1 MNDAM
6 LNKRDKK
13 EKVYQVEMNKT
24 PSDDQL
30 AEMSRGEG
38 VLSCCHDV
46 CAYAHTQRGCNV
58 SMYRSCHGLI
68 GSCHG
73 LIGRCRNHHS
83 HTEG

>member
-30 AEMSRGEG
+30 AMMSRGDG
-38 VLSCCHDV
+38 VLSCYHAVYHVCCHVCYHDV

-58 SMYRSCHGLI
+58 SMYRS
-68 GSCHG
+68 SHG
-73 LIGRCRNHHS
+73 LIGRVM
-83 HTEG
+83 G

>member
-30 AEMSRGEG
+30 AMMSRGDG
-38 VLSCCHDV
+38 VLSCYHAVYHVCCHAIMMYV
-46 CAYAHTQRGCNV
+46 PMRTLKEAA
-58 SMYRSCHGLI
+58 MYRCIDRLMD
-68 GSCHG
+68 
-73 LIGRCRNHHS
+73 
-83 HTEG
+83 